1 MAEIIA
7 RCGYKCNLCLI
18 YRENLEKDERNR
30 QKFRNGV
37 DKYYG
42 DKLTLEECYCDGCMT
57 DDSENPVLVTK
68 ECEVRPCVIARNIDN
83 CAHCVQYPCQTI
95 KKKFVE
101 RREVEKRYGSPI
113 PEEPYRLF
121 VMPYENKR
129 TLDTIRR
136 KATRKSEG

>member
-1 MAEIIA
+1 MADAIA
-7 RCGYKCNLCLI
+7 RCGYRCDLCLI
-18 YRENLEKDERNR
+18 YRENLKKDPQNR
-30 QKFRNGV
+30 RTFRDGV
-37 DKYYG
+37 EKYYG

-57 DDSENPVLVTK
+57 NDRGNPVLVTK
-68 ECEVRPCVIARNIDN
+68 DCEVRPCVIARNIDN

-129 TLDTIRR
+129 TLDRIGR
-136 KATRKSEG
+136 KAKRR